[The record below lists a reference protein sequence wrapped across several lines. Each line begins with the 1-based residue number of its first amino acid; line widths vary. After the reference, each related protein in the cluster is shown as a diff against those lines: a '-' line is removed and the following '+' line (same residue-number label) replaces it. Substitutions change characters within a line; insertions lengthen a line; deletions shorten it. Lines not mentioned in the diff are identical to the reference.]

1 MSFCCFSQKTLPLLE
16 NQIKET
22 HQRITEELQKYGKD
36 IPEEESEKMF
46 SLIEVSTASGAKLG
60 SRTSLSTGIMGVTLI
75 CLHFPKADPNSFCP
89 LSTKTGP
96 ELESGQGVVDH
107 PMRAT
112 GSSSSALPHW
122 GPPQA
127 VRGVWG
133 SVQPRLL
140 LSCPPTWPERQ
151 HRGTHPCTQLPN
163 YLARFRMSLL
173 ILFSF
178 LAEN

>member
-60 SRTSLSTGIMGVTLI
+60 SHTSLSTGIMGVTLI
-75 CLHFPKADPNSFCP
+75 RLHFPKADPNSFCP

-122 GPPQA
+122 EPP
-127 VRGVWG
+127 
-133 SVQPRLL
+133 
-140 LSCPPTWPERQ
+140 RQ
-151 HRGTHPCTQLPN
+151 
-163 YLARFRMSLL
+163 
-173 ILFSF
+173 
-178 LAEN
+178 